1 MKKLVGLAVLGMT
14 WLVGCATDTSVAGHS
29 SEMGTPSNVVARN
42 PALASGEGGLLI
54 EGTVIS
60 DSKDALLIQDDEG
73 FQRALRVDEQTVFSH
88 EGSGPIARRFLEPG
102 SQVRTSWDYNNK
114 ERIAVEVIILNDAG
128 REQPNAWP
136 EDPSPYRRDP

>member
-1 MKKLVGLAVLGMT
+1 MKRLLGLAVVGMT
-14 WLVGCATDTSVAGHS
+14 CLVGCKTETSVAGHS

-42 PALASGEGGLLI
+42 PSLASGEGGLLI

-60 DSKDALLIQDDEG
+60 DTKDALIVRDDEG
-73 FQRALRVDEQTVFSH
+73 FQRALRIDEQTVFSH
-88 EGSGPIARRFLEPG
+88 EDSGPISRRFLEPG

-114 ERIAVEVIILNDAG
+114 ERIALEVIILHDAG